1 MCLLVILV
9 SDLLP
14 IVTQMLCIWIQSKGN
29 WESLMSGFLHRPLND
44 DEISTYAGS
53 NLLSNLRFELDHHNH
68 TIDQDDDW
76 AVRDSITQYR
86 QACIFEATEQDR
98 AVTSESFMETLGY
111 CEKGTTLLDR

>member
-1 MCLLVILV
+1 
-9 SDLLP
+9 
-14 IVTQMLCIWIQSKGN
+14 
-29 WESLMSGFLHRPLND
+29 MSGFLHRPLND

-111 CEKGTTLLDR
+111 CEKGTTLLDRQRNKTLYATVKLNLDPPSKSSSGVSLM